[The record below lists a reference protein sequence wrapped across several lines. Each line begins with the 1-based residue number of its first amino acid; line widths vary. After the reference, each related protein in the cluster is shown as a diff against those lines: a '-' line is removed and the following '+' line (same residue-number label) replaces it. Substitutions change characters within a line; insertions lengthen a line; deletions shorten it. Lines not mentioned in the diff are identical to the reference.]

1 MTEVHGFGDG
11 RNGGGGH
18 QDEIEAQFLRL
29 AQGHGGG
36 HHLGGSVREN
46 RAHLAH
52 ANGLINV
59 LSAILPARRKV
70 SAWIHL
76 WLCVDFRIA
85 RVNGKALNARIDS
98 LAKNRNGMARKQAQ
112 VVSVSVYTKSTHKS

>member
-11 RNGGGGH
+11 RNGSGGH
-18 QDEIEAQFLRL
+18 QHQIEAQFLRL
-29 AQGHGGG
+29 AQGHRGG

-52 ANGLINV
+52 TNGLIDV

-70 SAWIHL
+70 SGWIHL
-76 WLCVDFRIA
+76 WLCVDSWPA
-85 RVNGKALNARIDS
+85 KVNTKGPDARIDS
-98 LAKNRNGMARKQAQ
+98 LAENRNGVAKRQAQ
-112 VVSVSVYTKSTHKS
+112 VVSVSVRSEEH